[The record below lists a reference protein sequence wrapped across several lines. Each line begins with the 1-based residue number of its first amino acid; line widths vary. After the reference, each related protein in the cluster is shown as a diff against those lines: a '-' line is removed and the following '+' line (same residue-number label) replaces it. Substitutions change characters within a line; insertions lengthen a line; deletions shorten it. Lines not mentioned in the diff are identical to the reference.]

1 MTDVSKIH
9 GPSGPAGDSGKKE
22 KSSADTDK
30 FKEEMRKRVTEVSKI
45 DPDEKK
51 KRKQS
56 QEGDDEDVAAQQ
68 PGQTTPP
75 DLVTPFS
82 LEKET
87 KKTSP
92 LDMQKEGPGISPLKS
107 AQHVPTEP
115 GARSS
120 FYQAPSTDELSD
132 DSGML
137 EEESF
142 KQPPSY
148 GSAPPPP
155 PPQQQPSS
163 WKPEGQKPIAA
174 GPPESQRQY
183 PQQRTPQ
190 QTPVVGPP
198 PGQKEGVS
206 GMPQKIAPPSKTRET
221 HGHTADSLS
230 NTQASKEQD
239 SVFFEQMGGEKEG
252 QKGEGEEKK
261 SEEIGEDNII
271 SGGAPESAS
280 FSQVKEEKAEEKE
293 KITASDG
300 TMLSMG
306 AAEAQ
311 AVPTSAPGPETLP
324 PYAHLSPQVQEMFDR
339 MVGVMTVMS
348 QSGMTETTITLN
360 SPQFASSV
368 FFGTQIIIQ
377 EFSTAPHAFNI
388 QINGTPQAVGLIQNN
403 ADDLMAAFQAGNYGF
418 RVNRFETGYLGSR
431 PLIKRKE
438 KAEGDKQDQPGDNP

>member
-30 FKEEMRKRVTEVSKI
+30 FKEEMRRRVTEVSKI

-51 KRKQS
+51 KRKQREES
-56 QEGDDEDVAAQQ
+56 EDDEGVAPQ
-68 PGQTTPP
+68 PGPTTPP

-82 LEKET
+82 LEKGI

-92 LDMQKEGPGISPLKS
+92 LDMQKEGPGISPLHS
-107 AQHVPTEP
+107 AQPTP
-115 GARSS
+115 PTNVKPS

-142 KQPPSY
+142 RAPPSY
-148 GSAPPPP
+148 GSAPPPEQP
-155 PPQQQPSS
+155 PPSP
-163 WKPEGQKPIAA
+163 WEPEGQKPIAS
-174 GPPESQRQY
+174 GPPESNPQQY
-183 PQQRTPQ
+183 PVQKAPEQAP
-190 QTPVVGPP
+190 VGPP
-198 PGQKEGVS
+198 QEKKERAS
-206 GMPQKIAPPSKTRET
+206 SAPQKIAPPSKIREPQ
-221 HGHTADSLS
+221 GHTADSLS
-230 NTQASKEQD
+230 DTPASKEQD
-239 SVFFEQMGGEKEG
+239 SVFFEQMQGDKEG
-252 QKGEGEEKK
+252 QKGQAEEKK
-261 SEEIGEDNII
+261 SENIEED
-271 SGGAPESAS
+271 SGIPGAALGPTP
-280 FSQVKEEKAEEKE
+280 FSQTQEEKTEDKE
-293 KITASDG
+293 KIAASDEA
-300 TMLSMG
+300 MPSAG
-306 AAEAQ
+306 ATETQ
-311 AVPTSAPGPETLP
+311 MVPTSAPGPETLP
-324 PYAHLSPQVQEMFDR
+324 PYAHLTPQIQEMFDR

-377 EFSTAPHAFNI
+377 EFSTAPQAFNI

-431 PLIKRKE
+431 PLVKRKE